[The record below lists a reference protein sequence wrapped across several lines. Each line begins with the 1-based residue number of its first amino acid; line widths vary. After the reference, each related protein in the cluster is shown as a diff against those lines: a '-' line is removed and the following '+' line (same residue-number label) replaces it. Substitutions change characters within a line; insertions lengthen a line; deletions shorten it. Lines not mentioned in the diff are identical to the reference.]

1 VPLTVYDRTID
12 VLKRAVRNAK
22 LGHSE
27 ELAAIRRLDEQA
39 RQLEHHASGPSVEAT
54 FAEERARSHEYGGY
68 SVFGPEPPP
77 QKRKMG

>member
-1 VPLTVYDRTID
+1 
-12 VLKRAVRNAK
+12 VLKRAVHNAK

-39 RQLEHHASGPSVEAT
+39 RQLEHHASGPSVEAL

-68 SVFGPEPPP
+68 SVFGPEAPPGE
-77 QKRKMG
+77 RNTG